1 MARPLRIEYEHAFY
15 HVISRGERRE
25 TIFKNDRDR
34 DRFLEKLAETV
45 EKYQL
50 VIHGY
55 VLMGNHYHLLV
66 ETPNA
71 NLSKAM
77 HYLNASYAN
86 WFRWRHHILGSVFQS
101 RYKAVLVDRDEYLKT
116 LSAYIHL
123 NPLRA
128 RIVKK
133 ALAYPYISLSYYL
146 EKKKPPVFLHTEEI
160 LELCGGKK
168 GYREL
173 IKNFM
178 PAGAGIARED
188 VYGVNSILGG
198 TNFIKKAFVKAGKS
212 GMEFDDREE
221 TGVREAKQ
229 IEADDIYEILLA
241 DMRIAENELESRRR
255 GNVFRKLLV
264 YGLWRYTD
272 LSLKEMGELLKM
284 DYGAVSELA
293 RKFAREMIENKQY
306 ARLAKVL
313 DRHVNERRILKSR

>member
-1 MARPLRIEYEHAFY
+1 MARPLRIEYENAFY

-25 TIFKNDRDR
+25 NIFNSDADRDK
-34 DRFLEKLAETV
+34 FLEKLAQTA

-55 VLMGNHYHLLV
+55 ALMGNHYHLLV
-66 ETPNA
+66 ETPKG
-71 NLSKAM
+71 NLGKAM

-86 WFRWRHHILGSVFQS
+86 WFRCRYHILGSVFQS

-128 RIVKK
+128 RMVKK
-133 ALAYPYISLSYYL
+133 AEAYKYSSLGYFL
-146 EKKKPPVFLHTEEI
+146 ERKKPPMFLHTREI

-173 IKNFM
+173 IRNFM
-178 PAGAGIARED
+178 RAGSGIAREEI
-188 VYGVNSILGG
+188 YGINSVLGG
-198 TNFIKKAFVKAGKS
+198 KDFLRRAFEKAGKN
-212 GMEFDDREE
+212 GKEFDDREE
-221 TGVREAKQ
+221 MGIREARQ
-229 IEADDIYEILLA
+229 IEADDIFEILLA

-255 GNVFRKLLV
+255 GNVYRKLLV
-264 YGLWRYTD
+264 YGLRRYTD
-272 LSLKEMGELLKM
+272 LSLRDVGELLKM

-293 RKFAREMIENKQY
+293 RKFEREIKENKKY
-306 ARLAKVL
+306 ALLAEVL
-313 DRHVNERRILKSR
+313 DRYANGRRILKSR